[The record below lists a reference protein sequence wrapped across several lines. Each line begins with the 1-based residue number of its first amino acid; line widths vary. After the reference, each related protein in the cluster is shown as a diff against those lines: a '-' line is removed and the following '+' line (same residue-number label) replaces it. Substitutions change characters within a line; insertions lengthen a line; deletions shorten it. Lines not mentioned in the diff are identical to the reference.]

1 MKMKRKFVNYL
12 YLIFFMS
19 MFSLVTACS
28 SNNDGDSDSE
38 FDFVPSGGGSSSSS
52 QNDYVK
58 KATDTLAGI
67 WIDESEYA
75 EWKVYM
81 KQSNTE
87 KASSLMDEGFQ
98 FVSDGSGYFLSNRQ
112 NNSFTTWRTKER
124 FYWHVISCTKVL
136 EHYEGR
142 MSISGYAEDL
152 EFTFSGDWKSLY
164 LIGCPP
170 YDNIWLT
177 KP

>member
-1 MKMKRKFVNYL
+1 MKHKFVNYL

-28 SNNDGDSDSE
+28 NNDDGDSD
-38 FDFVPSGGGSSSSS
+38 FVPSDDGNSSSS

-58 KATDTLAGI
+58 KATSTLAGI
-67 WIDESEYA
+67 WVDESEYA

-81 KQSNTE
+81 SQSNTE
-87 KASSLMDEGFQ
+87 KASSLMYEGFQ
-98 FVSDGSGYFLSNRQ
+98 FAADGSGGFLYHRL
-112 NNSFTTWRTKER
+112 NNSFTTWGTKER
-124 FYWHVISCTKVL
+124 FYWHVISCAKVS

-142 MSISGYAEDL
+142 MSIGGYAEDF
-152 EFTFSGDWKSLY
+152 EFVFSGDWKSLCLAGY
-164 LIGCPP
+164 PP
-170 YDNIWLT
+170 YDNMWLM